1 MKQEDFIKQFH
12 WFVGLKEY
20 FDAVGDGESFDVL
33 YKALYHNNYYRKRDI
48 LTEIIVMGQ
57 SNPQHVK
64 SWMNLLMHENLEDIE
79 IKPQLVV
86 TLIRKYMK
94 EDPLLV
100 NLAKFIDYWSGD
112 EGQGADMP
120 DINDFLSRGQV
131 KSKLWI
137 VQELSKIVDG
147 SLGNVVFYGGWYN
160 FIAHFLFQ
168 NFEVGDIYSIDLNED
183 TVEPCKR
190 LYDREHRHS
199 QFHPIAYDVGKIRW
213 DGKKMLYC
221 DFDRREEQ
229 VADWMSKQEG
239 NLSEKRQQLIDT
251 WLDKQEEKY
260 AADIEAKEDEIRM
273 GYTSKEKIRED
284 IFRDKDQVIEKISED
299 LRNEVFGNKE
309 DAFDNFGWRNIIH
322 ATNKEEFIDN
332 DKNLQDKEKIDLK
345 SKFKDTQMN
354 TVINTSCE
362 HMDNTWFDNLPMGTF
377 VVLHQNDYFENE
389 QHSNCCKDLE
399 EVKSKYP
406 MSEIYYEGELDTNLY
421 NRFMLIGIK

>member
-1 MKQEDFIKQFH
+1 MKQENFQKQFH

-20 FDAVGDGESFDVL
+20 FDAVGEGEKFDVL
-33 YKALYHNNYYRKRDI
+33 YKAIFHNNYYRKRDI

-79 IKPQLVV
+79 IKPQMVV
-86 TLIRKYMK
+86 TLLRKYMK

-100 NLAKFIDYWSGD
+100 GLAKFIDHWSGED
-112 EGQGADMP
+112 GEAADMP

-131 KSKLWI
+131 KSKIWI
-137 VQELSKIVDG
+137 MRELNKIVDG

-168 NFEVGDIYSIDLNED
+168 NFDVDNIYSIDLNED
-183 TVEPCKR
+183 TVEPSRR
-190 LYDREHRHS
+190 LYDREYRHS
-199 QFHPIAYDVGKIRW
+199 QFHPIAYDVNKIKW

-229 VADWMSKQEG
+229 VADWMSKQEETYEARLKEQG
-239 NLSEKRQQLIDT
+239 SSQ
-251 WLDKQEEKY
+251 
-260 AADIEAKEDEIRM
+260 AD
-273 GYTSKEKIRED
+273 KIRT
-284 IFRDKDQVIEKISED
+284 D
-299 LRNEVFGNKE
+299 LFKNKE

-332 DKNLQDKEKIDLK
+332 DKNLQDNEKIELK
-345 SKFKDTQMN
+345 SKFKDTQIN

-362 HMDNTWFDNLPMGTF
+362 HMDNTWYENLPMGTF
-377 VVLHQNDYFENE
+377 VILHQNDYFENE

>member
-1 MKQEDFIKQFH
+1 MKQENFQKQFH

-20 FDAVGDGESFDVL
+20 FDAVGEGEKFDVL
-33 YKALYHNNYYRKRDI
+33 YKAIFHNNYYRKRDI

-79 IKPQLVV
+79 IKPQMVV
-86 TLIRKYMK
+86 TLLRKYMK

-100 NLAKFIDYWSGD
+100 GLAKFIDHWSGVD
-112 EGQGADMP
+112 GEAADMP

-131 KSKLWI
+131 KSKIWI
-137 VQELSKIVDG
+137 MRELNKIVDG

-168 NFEVGDIYSIDLNED
+168 NFDVDNIYSIDLNED
-183 TVEPCKR
+183 TVEPSRR
-190 LYDREHRHS
+190 LYDREYRHS
-199 QFHPIAYDVGKIRW
+199 QFHPIAYDVNKIKW

-229 VADWMSKQEG
+229 VADWMSKQE
-239 NLSEKRQQLIDT
+239 
-251 WLDKQEEKY
+251 EKY
-260 AADIEAKEDEIRM
+260 AQEIIRQ
-273 GYTSKEKIRED
+273 GHTSKEKIRED
-284 IFRDKDQVIEKISED
+284 LFK
-299 LRNEVFGNKE
+299 NKE
-309 DAFDNFGWRNIIH
+309 DAFENFGWRNIIH

-332 DKNLQDKEKIDLK
+332 NKNLQDNEKIELK
-345 SKFKDTQMN
+345 SKFKDAQIN

-362 HMDNTWFDNLPMGTF
+362 HMDNTWYENLPMGTF
-377 VVLHQNDYFENE
+377 VILHQNDYFENE

>member
-1 MKQEDFIKQFH
+1 MKQDDFQKQFH

-20 FDAVGDGESFDVL
+20 FDAVGEGEKFDVL
-33 YKALYHNNYYRKRDI
+33 YKAIFHNNYYRKRDI

-79 IKPQLVV
+79 IKPQMVV
-86 TLIRKYMK
+86 TLLRKYMK

-100 NLAKFIDYWSGD
+100 GLAKFIDHWSGED
-112 EGQGADMP
+112 GEAADMP

-131 KSKLWI
+131 KSKIWI
-137 VQELSKIVDG
+137 MRELNKIVDG

-168 NFEVGDIYSIDLNED
+168 NFEVGDVYSIDLNED
-183 TVEPCKR
+183 TVEPSRR
-190 LYDREHRHS
+190 LYDREYRHS
-199 QFHPIAYDVGKIRW
+199 QFHPIAYDVNKIKW

-229 VADWMSKQEG
+229 VADWMSKQE
-239 NLSEKRQQLIDT
+239 
-251 WLDKQEEKY
+251 EKY
-260 AADIEAKEDEIRM
+260 AQEIIRQ
-273 GYTSKEKIRED
+273 GHTSKEKIRED
-284 IFRDKDQVIEKISED
+284 LFK
-299 LRNEVFGNKE
+299 NKE
-309 DAFDNFGWRNIIH
+309 DVFENFGWRNIIH

-332 DKNLQDKEKIDLK
+332 NKNLQDNEKIELK
-345 SKFKDTQMN
+345 SKFKDAQIN

-362 HMDNTWFDNLPMGTF
+362 HMDNTWYENLPMGTF
-377 VVLHQNDYFENE
+377 VILHQNDYFENE

>member
-1 MKQEDFIKQFH
+1 MKQENFQKEFH

-20 FDAVGDGESFDVL
+20 FDAVGEGEKFDVL
-33 YKALYHNNYYRKRDI
+33 YKAIFHNNYYRKRDI

-79 IKPQLVV
+79 IKPQMVV
-86 TLIRKYMK
+86 TLLRKYMK

-100 NLAKFIDYWSGD
+100 GLAKFIDHWSGD
-112 EGQGADMP
+112 DGQAADMP

-131 KSKLWI
+131 KSKIWI
-137 VQELSKIVDG
+137 MRELSKIVDG

-168 NFEVGDIYSIDLNED
+168 NFEVGDVYSIDLNED
-183 TVEPCKR
+183 TVEPSRR
-190 LYDREHRHS
+190 LYDREYRHS

-229 VADWMSKQEG
+229 VAEWM
-239 NLSEKRQQLIDT
+239 T
-251 WLDKQEEKY
+251 KQEETYEARLKEQGSSQ
-260 AADIEAKEDEIRM
+260 AD
-273 GYTSKEKIRED
+273 KIRT
-284 IFRDKDQVIEKISED
+284 D
-299 LRNEVFGNKE
+299 LFKNKE

-332 DKNLQDKEKIDLK
+332 DKNLQDHEKIELK
-345 SKFKDTQMN
+345 SKFKDAQIN

-362 HMDNTWFDNLPMGTF
+362 HMDNTWYENLPMGTF
-377 VVLHQNDYFENE
+377 VILHQNDYFENE

>member
-1 MKQEDFIKQFH
+1 MKQEDFQKEFH

-20 FDAVGDGESFDVL
+20 FDAVGEGEKFDIL
-33 YKALYHNNYYRKRDI
+33 YKAIFHNNYYRKRDI
-48 LTEIIVMGQ
+48 LTEIIVMDQ

-79 IKPQLVV
+79 IKPQMVV
-86 TLIRKYMK
+86 TLLRKYMK

-100 NLAKFIDYWSGD
+100 GLAKFIDHWSGD
-112 EGQGADMP
+112 DGQAADMP

-131 KSKLWI
+131 KSKIWI
-137 VQELSKIVDG
+137 MRELSKIVDG

-168 NFEVGDIYSIDLNED
+168 NFEVGDVYSIDLNED
-183 TVEPCKR
+183 TVEPSRR
-190 LYDREHRHS
+190 LYDREYRHS

-229 VADWMSKQEG
+229 VAEWM
-239 NLSEKRQQLIDT
+239 T
-251 WLDKQEEKY
+251 KQEETYEARLKEQGSSQ
-260 AADIEAKEDEIRM
+260 AD
-273 GYTSKEKIRED
+273 KIRT
-284 IFRDKDQVIEKISED
+284 D
-299 LRNEVFGNKE
+299 LFKNKE

-332 DKNLQDKEKIDLK
+332 DKNLQDKEKIELK
-345 SKFKDTQMN
+345 SKFKDAQIN

-362 HMDNTWFDNLPMGTF
+362 HMDNTWYENLPMGTF
-377 VVLHQNDYFENE
+377 VILHQNDYFENE

-406 MSEIYYEGELDTNLY
+406 MSEVYYEGELDTNLY

>member
-1 MKQEDFIKQFH
+1 MKQENFQKEFH

-20 FDAVGDGESFDVL
+20 FDAVGEGEKFDVL
-33 YKALYHNNYYRKRDI
+33 YKAIFHNNYYRKRDI

-79 IKPQLVV
+79 IKPQMVV
-86 TLIRKYMK
+86 TLLRKYMK

-100 NLAKFIDYWSGD
+100 GLAKFIDHWSGAD
-112 EGQGADMP
+112 GEAADMP

-131 KSKLWI
+131 KSKIWI
-137 VQELSKIVDG
+137 MRELNKIVDG

-168 NFEVGDIYSIDLNED
+168 NFEVGDVYSIDLNED
-183 TVEPCKR
+183 TVEPSRR
-190 LYDREHRHS
+190 LYDREYRHS
-199 QFHPIAYDVGKIRW
+199 QFHPIAYDVNKIKW

-229 VADWMSKQEG
+229 VADWMSKQ
-239 NLSEKRQQLIDT
+239 
-251 WLDKQEEKY
+251 DKKY
-260 AADIEAKEDEIRM
+260 ANDIEAKQDEIM
-273 GYTSKEKIRED
+273 QGYTSKEKIRED
-284 IFRDKDQVIEKISED
+284 IFK
-299 LRNEVFGNKE
+299 NKE

-332 DKNLQDKEKIDLK
+332 DKNLQDNEKIELK
-345 SKFKDTQMN
+345 SKFKDTQIN

-362 HMDNTWFDNLPMGTF
+362 HMDNTWYENLPMGTF
-377 VVLHQNDYFENE
+377 VILHQNDYFENE

>member
-1 MKQEDFIKQFH
+1 MKQENFQKEFH

-20 FDAVGDGESFDVL
+20 FDAVGEGEKFDVL
-33 YKALYHNNYYRKRDI
+33 YKAIFHNNYYRKRDI

-79 IKPQLVV
+79 IKPQMVV
-86 TLIRKYMK
+86 TLLRKYMK

-100 NLAKFIDYWSGD
+100 GLAKFIDHWSG
-112 EGQGADMP
+112 ADGEAANMP

-131 KSKLWI
+131 KSKIWI
-137 VQELSKIVDG
+137 MRELNKIVDG
-147 SLGNVVFYGGWYN
+147 SLGNIVFYGGWYN

-168 NFEVGDIYSIDLNED
+168 NFEVGDVYSIDLNED
-183 TVEPCKR
+183 TVEPSRR
-190 LYDREHRHS
+190 LYDREYRHS
-199 QFHPIAYDVGKIRW
+199 QFHPIAYDVNKIKW

-229 VADWMSKQEG
+229 VADWMSKQ
-239 NLSEKRQQLIDT
+239 D
-251 WLDKQEEKY
+251 EKY
-260 AADIEAKEDEIRM
+260 ANDIEAKQDEIM
-273 GYTSKEKIRED
+273 QGYTSKEKIRED
-284 IFRDKDQVIEKISED
+284 IFKH
-299 LRNEVFGNKE
+299 KE
-309 DAFDNFGWRNIIH
+309 AAFDNFGWRNIIH

-332 DKNLQDKEKIDLK
+332 DKNLQDNEKIELK
-345 SKFKDTQMN
+345 SKFKDTQIN

-362 HMDNTWFDNLPMGTF
+362 HMDNTWYENLPMGTF
-377 VVLHQNDYFENE
+377 VILHQNDYFENE

>member
-1 MKQEDFIKQFH
+1 MKQENFQKQFH

-20 FDAVGDGESFDVL
+20 FDAVGEGEKFDVL
-33 YKALYHNNYYRKRDI
+33 YKAIFHNNYYRKRDI

-79 IKPQLVV
+79 IKPQMVV
-86 TLIRKYMK
+86 TLLRKYMK

-100 NLAKFIDYWSGD
+100 GLAKFIDHWSGVD
-112 EGQGADMP
+112 GEAADMP

-131 KSKLWI
+131 KSKIWI
-137 VQELSKIVDG
+137 MRELNKIVDG

-168 NFEVGDIYSIDLNED
+168 NFEVGDVYSIDLNED
-183 TVEPCKR
+183 TVEPSRR
-190 LYDREHRHS
+190 LYDREYRHS

-229 VADWMSKQEG
+229 VAEWM
-239 NLSEKRQQLIDT
+239 T
-251 WLDKQEEKY
+251 KQEETYEARLKEQGSSQ
-260 AADIEAKEDEIRM
+260 AD
-273 GYTSKEKIRED
+273 KIRT
-284 IFRDKDQVIEKISED
+284 D
-299 LRNEVFGNKE
+299 LFKNKE

-332 DKNLQDKEKIDLK
+332 DKNLQDKEKIELK
-345 SKFKDTQMN
+345 SKFKDAQIN

-362 HMDNTWFDNLPMGTF
+362 HMDNTWYENLPMGTF
-377 VVLHQNDYFENE
+377 VILHQNDYFENE

>member
-1 MKQEDFIKQFH
+1 MKQENFQKEFH

-20 FDAVGDGESFDVL
+20 FDAVGEGEKFDVL
-33 YKALYHNNYYRKRDI
+33 YKAIFHNNYYRKRDI

-79 IKPQLVV
+79 IKPQMVV
-86 TLIRKYMK
+86 TLLRKYMK

-100 NLAKFIDYWSGD
+100 GLAKFIDHWSGED
-112 EGQGADMP
+112 GQAADMP

-131 KSKLWI
+131 KSKIWI
-137 VQELSKIVDG
+137 MRELSKIVDG

-168 NFEVGDIYSIDLNED
+168 NFEVGDVYSIDLNED
-183 TVEPCKR
+183 TVEPSRR
-190 LYDREHRHS
+190 LYDREYRHS

-229 VADWMSKQEG
+229 VAEWM
-239 NLSEKRQQLIDT
+239 T
-251 WLDKQEEKY
+251 KQEETYEARLKEQGSSQ
-260 AADIEAKEDEIRM
+260 AD
-273 GYTSKEKIRED
+273 KIRT
-284 IFRDKDQVIEKISED
+284 D
-299 LRNEVFGNKE
+299 LFKNKE

-332 DKNLQDKEKIDLK
+332 DKNLQDNEKIELK
-345 SKFKDTQMN
+345 SKFKDAQIN

-362 HMDNTWFDNLPMGTF
+362 HMDNTWYENLPMGTF
-377 VVLHQNDYFENE
+377 VILHQNDYFENE

>member
-1 MKQEDFIKQFH
+1 MKQDDFQKQFH

-20 FDAVGDGESFDVL
+20 FDAVGEGEKFDVL
-33 YKALYHNNYYRKRDI
+33 YKAIFHNNYYRKRDI

-79 IKPQLVV
+79 IKPQMVV
-86 TLIRKYMK
+86 TLLRKYMK

-100 NLAKFIDYWSGD
+100 GLAKFIDHWSGED
-112 EGQGADMP
+112 GEAADMP

-131 KSKLWI
+131 KSKIWI
-137 VQELSKIVDG
+137 MRELDKIVDG

-168 NFEVGDIYSIDLNED
+168 NFEVGDVYSIDLNED
-183 TVEPCKR
+183 TVEPSRR
-190 LYDREHRHS
+190 LYDREYRHS
-199 QFHPIAYDVGKIRW
+199 QFHPIAYDVNKIKW

-229 VADWMSKQEG
+229 VADWMSKQE
-239 NLSEKRQQLIDT
+239 
-251 WLDKQEEKY
+251 EKY
-260 AADIEAKEDEIRM
+260 AQEIIRQ
-273 GYTSKEKIRED
+273 GHTSKEKIRED
-284 IFRDKDQVIEKISED
+284 LFK
-299 LRNEVFGNKE
+299 NKE
-309 DAFDNFGWRNIIH
+309 DAFENFGWRNIIH

-332 DKNLQDKEKIDLK
+332 NKNLQDNEKIELK
-345 SKFKDTQMN
+345 SKFKDAQIN

-362 HMDNTWFDNLPMGTF
+362 HMDNTWYENLPMGTF
-377 VVLHQNDYFENE
+377 VILHQNDYFENE

>member
-1 MKQEDFIKQFH
+1 MKQENFQKEFH

-20 FDAVGDGESFDVL
+20 FDAVGEGEKFDVL
-33 YKALYHNNYYRKRDI
+33 YKAIFHNNYYRKRDI

-79 IKPQLVV
+79 IKPQMVV
-86 TLIRKYMK
+86 TLLRKYMK

-100 NLAKFIDYWSGD
+100 GLAKFIDHWSGD
-112 EGQGADMP
+112 DGQAADMP

-131 KSKLWI
+131 KSKIWI
-137 VQELSKIVDG
+137 MRELSKIVDG

-168 NFEVGDIYSIDLNED
+168 NFEVGDVYSIDLNED
-183 TVEPCKR
+183 TVEPSRR
-190 LYDREHRHS
+190 LYDREYRHS

-229 VADWMSKQEG
+229 VAEWM
-239 NLSEKRQQLIDT
+239 T
-251 WLDKQEEKY
+251 KQEETYEARLKEQGSSQ
-260 AADIEAKEDEIRM
+260 AD
-273 GYTSKEKIRED
+273 KIRT
-284 IFRDKDQVIEKISED
+284 D
-299 LRNEVFGNKE
+299 LFKNKE

-332 DKNLQDKEKIDLK
+332 DKNLQDHEKIELK
-345 SKFKDTQMN
+345 SKFKDAQIN

-362 HMDNTWFDNLPMGTF
+362 HMDNTWYENLPMGTF
-377 VVLHQNDYFENE
+377 VILHQNDYFENE

-406 MSEIYYEGELDTNLY
+406 MSEIYYEGEIDTNLY

>member
-1 MKQEDFIKQFH
+1 MKQENFQKQFH

-20 FDAVGDGESFDVL
+20 FDAVGEGEKFDVM
-33 YKALYHNNYYRKRDI
+33 YKALYHDNWYRKRDI
-48 LTEIIVMGQ
+48 LTEIYQ
-57 SNPQHVK
+57 SHDIETEKHLK
-64 SWMNLLMHENLEDIE
+64 SWMNVLLHEQLDDVE

-86 TLIRKYMK
+86 TLLRKYMK

-100 NLAKFIDYWSGD
+100 GLAKFINHWSGVNG
-112 EGQGADMP
+112 EAADMP

-131 KSKLWI
+131 QSKIWI
-137 VQELSKIVDG
+137 TRELSKIIDG

-168 NFEVGDIYSIDLNED
+168 NFELENIYSIDLNED
-183 TVEPCKR
+183 TVEPSRC
-190 LYDREHRHS
+190 LYDREYRHNR
-199 QFHPIAYDVGKIRW
+199 FHPIAYDVGKIRW

-229 VADWMSKQEG
+229 VADWMSKQEVT
-239 NLSEKRQQLIDT
+239 LEEKRQVLIDT

-260 AADIEAKEDEIRM
+260 NKAIEEKGHTHKDTIRADIFK
-273 GYTSKEKIRED
+273 
-284 IFRDKDQVIEKISED
+284 DKDEVIENISED
-299 LRNEVFGNKE
+299 LRKEIFGNKE

-322 ATNKEEFIDN
+322 ATSKEEFIDN

-362 HMDNTWFDNLPMGTF
+362 HMDNTWYENLPMGTF

-389 QHSNCCKDLE
+389 QHINCCKDLE

>member
-1 MKQEDFIKQFH
+1 MKQENFQKQFH

-20 FDAVGDGESFDVL
+20 FDAVGEGEKFDVL
-33 YKALYHNNYYRKRDI
+33 YKAIFHNNYYRKRDI

-79 IKPQLVV
+79 IKPQMVV
-86 TLIRKYMK
+86 TLLRKYMK

-100 NLAKFIDYWSGD
+100 GLAKFIDHWSGAD
-112 EGQGADMP
+112 GEAADMP

-131 KSKLWI
+131 KSKIWI
-137 VQELSKIVDG
+137 MRELNKIVDG

-168 NFEVGDIYSIDLNED
+168 NFDVDNIYSIDLNED
-183 TVEPCKR
+183 TVEPSRR
-190 LYDREHRHS
+190 LYDREYRHS
-199 QFHPIAYDVGKIRW
+199 QFHPIAYDVNKIKW

-229 VADWMSKQEG
+229 VADWM
-239 NLSEKRQQLIDT
+239 T
-251 WLDKQEEKY
+251 KQEETYEARLKEQGSSQ
-260 AADIEAKEDEIRM
+260 AD
-273 GYTSKEKIRED
+273 KIRT
-284 IFRDKDQVIEKISED
+284 D
-299 LRNEVFGNKE
+299 LFKNKE

-332 DKNLQDKEKIDLK
+332 DKNLQDHEKIELK
-345 SKFKDTQMN
+345 SKFKDAQIN

-362 HMDNTWFDNLPMGTF
+362 HMDNTWYENLPMGTF
-377 VVLHQNDYFENE
+377 VILHQNDYFENE

>member
-1 MKQEDFIKQFH
+1 MKQENFQKQFH

-20 FDAVGDGESFDVL
+20 FDAVGEGEKFDVL
-33 YKALYHNNYYRKRDI
+33 YKAIFHNNYYRKRDI

-79 IKPQLVV
+79 IKPQMVV
-86 TLIRKYMK
+86 TLLRKYMK

-100 NLAKFIDYWSGD
+100 GLAKFIDHWSGVD
-112 EGQGADMP
+112 GEAADMP

-131 KSKLWI
+131 KSKIWI
-137 VQELSKIVDG
+137 MRELNKIVDG

-168 NFEVGDIYSIDLNED
+168 NFDVDNIYSIDLNED
-183 TVEPCKR
+183 TVEPSRR
-190 LYDREHRHS
+190 LYDREYRHS
-199 QFHPIAYDVGKIRW
+199 QFHPIAYDVNKIKW

-229 VADWMSKQEG
+229 VADWM
-239 NLSEKRQQLIDT
+239 T
-251 WLDKQEEKY
+251 KQEETYEARLKEQGSSQ
-260 AADIEAKEDEIRM
+260 AD
-273 GYTSKEKIRED
+273 KIRT
-284 IFRDKDQVIEKISED
+284 D
-299 LRNEVFGNKE
+299 LFKNKE

-332 DKNLQDKEKIDLK
+332 DKNLQDNEKIELK
-345 SKFKDTQMN
+345 SKFKDTQIN

-362 HMDNTWFDNLPMGTF
+362 HMDNTWYENLPMGTF
-377 VVLHQNDYFENE
+377 VILHQNDYFENE

>member
-1 MKQEDFIKQFH
+1 MKQEDFQKEFH

-20 FDAVGDGESFDVL
+20 FDAVGEGEKFDVL
-33 YKALYHNNYYRKRDI
+33 YKAIFHNNYYRKRDI

-79 IKPQLVV
+79 IKPQMVV
-86 TLIRKYMK
+86 TLLRKYMK

-100 NLAKFIDYWSGD
+100 GLAKFIDHWSG
-112 EGQGADMP
+112 ADGEAANMP

-131 KSKLWI
+131 KSKIWI
-137 VQELSKIVDG
+137 MRELNKIVDG
-147 SLGNVVFYGGWYN
+147 SLGNIVFYGGWYN

-168 NFEVGDIYSIDLNED
+168 NFEVGDVYSIDLNED
-183 TVEPCKR
+183 TVEPSRR
-190 LYDREHRHS
+190 LYDREYRHS
-199 QFHPIAYDVGKIRW
+199 QFHPIAYDVNKIKW
-213 DGKKMLYC
+213 NGKKMLYC

-229 VADWMSKQEG
+229 VADWMSKQ
-239 NLSEKRQQLIDT
+239 D
-251 WLDKQEEKY
+251 EKY
-260 AADIEAKEDEIRM
+260 ANDIEAKQDEIM
-273 GYTSKEKIRED
+273 QGYTSKEKIRED
-284 IFRDKDQVIEKISED
+284 IFK
-299 LRNEVFGNKE
+299 NKE

-332 DKNLQDKEKIDLK
+332 DKNLQDNEKIELK
-345 SKFKDTQMN
+345 SKFKDTQIN

-362 HMDNTWFDNLPMGTF
+362 HMDNTWYENLPMGTF
-377 VVLHQNDYFENE
+377 VILHQNDYFENE

>member
-1 MKQEDFIKQFH
+1 MKQENFQKQFH

-20 FDAVGDGESFDVL
+20 FDAVGEGEKFDVL
-33 YKALYHNNYYRKRDI
+33 YKAIFHNNYYRKRDI

-79 IKPQLVV
+79 IKPQMVV
-86 TLIRKYMK
+86 TLLRKYMK

-100 NLAKFIDYWSGD
+100 GLAKFIDHWSGVD
-112 EGQGADMP
+112 GEAADMP

-131 KSKLWI
+131 KSKIWI
-137 VQELSKIVDG
+137 MRELNKIVDG

-168 NFEVGDIYSIDLNED
+168 NFDVDNIYSIDLNED
-183 TVEPCKR
+183 TVEPSRR
-190 LYDREHRHS
+190 LYDREYRHS
-199 QFHPIAYDVGKIRW
+199 QFHPIAYDVNKIKW

-229 VADWMSKQEG
+229 VADWM
-239 NLSEKRQQLIDT
+239 T
-251 WLDKQEEKY
+251 KQEETYEARLKEQGSSQ
-260 AADIEAKEDEIRM
+260 AD
-273 GYTSKEKIRED
+273 KIRT
-284 IFRDKDQVIEKISED
+284 D
-299 LRNEVFGNKE
+299 LFKNKE

-332 DKNLQDKEKIDLK
+332 DKNLQDNEKIELK
-345 SKFKDTQMN
+345 SKFKDTQIN
-354 TVINTSCE
+354 TLINTSCE
-362 HMDNTWFDNLPMGTF
+362 HMDNTWDQNLPMGTF
-377 VVLHQNDYFENE
+377 VILHQNDYFENE